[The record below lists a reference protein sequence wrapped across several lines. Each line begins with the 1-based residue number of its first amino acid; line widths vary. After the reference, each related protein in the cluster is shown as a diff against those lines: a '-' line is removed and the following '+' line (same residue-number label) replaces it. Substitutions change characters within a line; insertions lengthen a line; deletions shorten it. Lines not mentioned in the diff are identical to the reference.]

1 MESILVKHINMP
13 QTSKHVRIQGGTDVT
28 AAGTYTFDI
37 AVPEGAII
45 EKVTAVTKT
54 QFDSATSAA
63 MTVGDSAAADT
74 FLASVNLKTV
84 TTRSESAVGKQMTAV
99 TPYTNTDDG
108 ESNYLVRVTVTTVG
122 ATTAG
127 DVYVWADFRF
137 DPNVAYS

>member
-37 AVPEGAII
+37 AVPQGAIV
-45 EKVTAVTKT
+45 EKANMVVKTA
-54 QFDSATSAA
+54 FDSATSAGV
-63 MTVGDSAAADT
+63 TIGDINTADAFLASTSAKAAARTESAAA
-74 FLASVNLKTV
+74 
-84 TTRSESAVGKQMTAV
+84 KQMTAV
-99 TPYTNTDDG
+99 TAYTATDDG
-108 ESNYLVRVTVTTVG
+108 ESNYVVRTTVTTVG

-127 DVYVWADFRF
+127 DMYVWVDFRF